1 MNPLRFLA
9 CLLCFF
15 PLSTCSEPPPAAVSA
30 VPSSSD
36 KGPPRPPISLDRT
49 DSTCRAELRRAQADA
64 QRGQLAYFLFQRA
77 RYADDL
83 DTLLRGY
90 GIGFL
95 HIPMNCTGS
104 ERCYA
109 SYMDS
114 VLARVHGPAFLDR
127 LKQKA
132 DQRFLSAWPTR
143 TYWYWDLDVPPRG
156 RVADVDAY
164 VTGHLPRP
172 RGWDTRPKLGSFG
185 EYAERQYLFATLTVD
200 RTGQLGSIHFP
211 ADRPGNV
218 KATNRRFLPVVQREI
233 RRLIRAAGPWQAGQL
248 TGHAVTA
255 TLLVDVT
262 LNPEQMP

>member
-1 MNPLRFLA
+1 M
-9 CLLCFF
+9 
-15 PLSTCSEPPPAAVSA
+15 
-30 VPSSSD
+30 PS
-36 KGPPRPPISLDRT
+36 GPQKRLPRPPDSIDRT
-49 DSTCRAELRRAQADA
+49 DSTCRAALRRAQADV
-64 QRGQLAYFLFQRA
+64 QRGQLTYFLLQRA

-95 HIPMNCTGS
+95 HSPMDCTGG

-114 VLARVHGPAFLDR
+114 VIARVHGPAFLDR

-143 TYWYWDLDVPPRG
+143 TYWYGDLDVPPRG
-156 RVADVDAY
+156 RVADVDAD
-164 VTGHLPRP
+164 VTAHLPRP
-172 RGWDTRPKLGSFG
+172 RGWDTYPKLGSFG
-185 EYAERQYLFATLTVD
+185 RYAERQYLFATLTVD
-200 RTGQLGSIHFP
+200 RAGQLASIHFP
-211 ADRPGNV
+211 ADMPGNV
-218 KATNRRFLPVVQREI
+218 NATNRRFLPVVQQEI
-233 RRLIRAAGPWQAGQL
+233 RRLLRAAGPWQAGQL
-248 TGHAVTA
+248 AGHAVRA

>member
-1 MNPLRFLA
+1 MKPLCLVAR
-9 CLLCFF
+9 LLCFF
-15 PLSTCSEPPPAAVSA
+15 LLSACSEQPPAEVRA
-30 VPSSSD
+30 VPLGPQ
-36 KGPPRPPISLDRT
+36 KLPPRPPYSIERT
-49 DSTCRAELRRAQADA
+49 DSTCHAELGRAQVDA
-64 QRGQLAYFLFQRA
+64 QRGQLTYFLFQRA

-90 GIGFL
+90 GIRFC
-95 HIPMNCTGS
+95 HIPMNCTGE
-104 ERCYA
+104 ERCYGY
-109 SYMDS
+109 YMDS
-114 VLARVHGPAFLDR
+114 IITRLHGPAFLDR

-143 TYWYWDLDVPPRG
+143 NYLYWDLDVPPRG
-156 RVADVDAY
+156 RVEDVDAY
-164 VTGHLPRP
+164 VTAHLPRP

-185 EYAERQYLFATLTVD
+185 QYAERQYLFTTLTVD

-211 ADRPGNV
+211 ADMPGNV

-248 TGHAVTA
+248 AGHAVSA
-255 TLLVDVT
+255 TLDVDVT